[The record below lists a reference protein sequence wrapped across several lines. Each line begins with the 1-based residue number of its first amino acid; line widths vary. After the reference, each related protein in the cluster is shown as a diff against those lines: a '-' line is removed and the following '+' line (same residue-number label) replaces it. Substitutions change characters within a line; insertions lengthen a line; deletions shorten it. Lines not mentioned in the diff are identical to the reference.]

1 MRRVLVLRPQ
11 PGADATAA
19 RAAGIGLTATVAPL
33 FTTAALPWDAPAP
46 DAYDVLMLTSA
57 NAVRLG
63 GVQLAAYRGLPVF
76 AVGEA
81 TAAAARAAGFAT
93 VRAGDTDIVAL
104 LALIAG
110 AGFRRVL
117 HLTGREHRDVGHPA
131 LGIDRVPVYAANAVG
146 ALPEAART
154 ALAEGAVAMLHSPRA
169 GACFAAL
176 IDTGAGDRAAIRI
189 AAISAAAAAA
199 AGEGWAA
206 VAVAEMPNDS
216 ALLAATARLC
226 DQAG

>member
-19 RAAGIGLTATVAPL
+19 RAAALGLAATVAPL
-33 FTTAALPWDAPAP
+33 FTTIALPWAAPSP
-46 DAYDVLMLTSA
+46 DAYDALMLTSA

-63 GVQLAAYRGLPVF
+63 GAQLASYRALPVF

-81 TAAAARAAGFAT
+81 TAAAARAAGFAN

-104 LALIAG
+104 LALVAAAG
-110 AGFRRVL
+110 VTRLL

-131 LGIDRVPVYAANAVG
+131 LTIHRVPVYAADAEA
-146 ALPEAART
+146 ALPDPARA

-169 GACFAAL
+169 AACFAAL
-176 IDTGAGDRAAIRI
+176 VDDRAPIRI
-189 AAISAAAAAA
+189 AAISAAAARA
-199 AGEGWAA
+199 AGDGWAA
-206 VAVAEMPNDS
+206 VAVADKPNDD
-216 ALLAATARLC
+216 ALLAAAARLC